1 MIEIIYS
8 KKISKIIYEIL
19 KTDYALFKEITDK
32 VTEFKNFGNHQKLK
46 VHKLHG
52 KMKDVYSFSVNYK
65 YRILFKYSDKNTVV
79 LLTLGD
85 HQIYQ

>member
-19 KTDYALFKEITDK
+19 KTDYVLFKEVTDK
-32 VTEFKNFGNHQKLK
+32 VTEFKNFENHQKLK
-46 VHKLHG
+46 VNKLHG
-52 KMKDVYSFSVNYK
+52 KMKYIYSFSVNYK
-65 YRILFKYSDKNTVV
+65 YRILFKYLDKNTIV
-79 LLTLGD
+79 LLTIGD